1 MTNSY
6 RKLEGDEVRFVSIQ
20 PGAWADPIRCDLVY
34 LPLPNPEVNLVEA
47 WFSGKPLPRL
57 LNKEVPDTRPP
68 GIISSTEDPSEEP
81 TATAPTPGVPPFV
94 ALSYAWGNP
103 DHTEE
108 LLLDSQPV
116 QKTVN
121 LIAGLRQLRALL
133 GDPSRAR
140 GIFRNSSNL
149 FWIDALSINQADNAE
164 KSAQVPRMGAIFGA
178 AELVV
183 AWLGENGE
191 DDSDIQQLMSLI
203 NTTNP
208 EKRARSVDYYCRI
221 ITELD
226 GASLHRVA
234 QAYSTIGRRAWF
246 ARIWVV
252 QEVVMSQCTI
262 ILSGPYWCYYTIFVS
277 AIIAIDNVHSQ
288 QALIH
293 GTFRWRYR
301 AMNYASITVVL
312 CEMIQAIFRRRSA
325 SESDTPPTTSQ
336 REEDQ
341 TSDRRPH
348 GSKNSVG
355 RSCGASIFSDWADH
369 TRDSS
374 ETSAIAKE
382 FLSTRLLAFVLKA
395 ALMTMGSG
403 FRATIPHDYLY
414 GILSLS
420 GNMAY
425 PQNLAPDYALSYEH
439 VFHEYTRLILEHTG
453 DLRIIPGNRRELR
466 GVPSWVPD
474 FRYVRA
480 FFSDTDRANIP
491 HLSVHHDVNISDDG
505 RVCFTRGVHLGEVML
520 ALNCSRSD
528 RSEEQCANTIKCFDD
543 FLGCVCQREQL
554 DKRDVLGKVLE
565 LFTVNSYLTAFP
577 ASEIQKIYDQ
587 CISGSLSMGNQRVP
601 SYRKILIILSD
612 IIAGSSCFV
621 ASPGLIYILWNDDE
635 QCKKAD
641 VLVVLKGA
649 RRPWLLRPVVGS
661 DPEEYTFVGG
671 CQVLYRNVQSRK
683 PWDWDDK
690 DRSEA
695 EEAEKH
701 FFACSEVRE
710 FRLV

>member
-57 LNKEVPDTRPP
+57 LNEEVPDTRPQ
-68 GIISSTEDPSEEP
+68 GSISSTEDTSEEP
-81 TATAPTPGVPPFV
+81 TATAPTPEVPPFV
-94 ALSYAWGNP
+94 ALSYTWGNP

-121 LIAGLRQLRALL
+121 LIAGLRRLRALL

-140 GIFRNSSNL
+140 GIFGDSSKL

-191 DDSDIQQLMSLI
+191 DDSDIQHLMGLI

-208 EKRARSVDYYCRI
+208 EEQARSFDGYCRI
-221 ITELD
+221 STELD
-226 GASLHRVA
+226 GASLHRVV
-234 QAYSTIGRRAWF
+234 QAYIAIARRAWF
-246 ARIWVV
+246 ERIWVV

-262 ILSGPYWCYYTIFVS
+262 LLSGSYWCYYTDFTCAIF
-277 AIIAIDNVHSQ
+277 AIGKVHGE
-288 QALIH
+288 QASIH
-293 GTFRWRYR
+293 DTSWYRYQ
-301 AMNYASITVVL
+301 AVNYACIPFVL
-312 CEMIQAIFRRRSA
+312 CKTIQAIFGRKSV
-325 SESDTPPTTSQ
+325 SESDTPPVTSQ
-336 REEDQ
+336 REENQ
-341 TSDRRPH
+341 TSDRQLH
-348 GSKNSVG
+348 GYKNSVG

-369 TRDSS
+369 AEDLS
-374 ETSAIAKE
+374 ETSAVAKE

-395 ALMTMGSG
+395 ALMSMGSE

-420 GNMAY
+420 GNTAY
-425 PQNLAPDYALSYEH
+425 PRKLAPDYALSYEH

-453 DLRIIPGNRRELR
+453 DLRIIPRNRRELR

-474 FRYVRA
+474 FRSRRSFVA
-480 FFSDTDRANIP
+480 DTDGVDIP
-491 HLSVHHDVNISDDG
+491 RFPVHPDVKISDDG
-505 RVCFTRGVHLGEVML
+505 GVCFTRGVHLGEVML

-528 RSEEQCANTIKCFDD
+528 ESEERCANTIKRFDG
-543 FLGCVCQREQL
+543 FLECVCEREPL

-565 LFTVNSYLTAFP
+565 FFTIQSNLTAFQ
-577 ASEIQKIYDQ
+577 ASEIQNIYDH

-601 SYRKILIILSD
+601 SHQKILMGLSD
-612 IIAGSSCFV
+612 TIARLSCFV
-621 ASPGLIYILWNDDE
+621 APPGLIYVLWNDDE

-641 VLVVLKGA
+641 VLVFLKGA
-649 RRPWLLRPVVGS
+649 RQPWLLRLVVGS

-683 PWDWDDK
+683 PWDWDGK
-690 DRSEA
+690 RWSEA
-695 EEAEKH
+695 EEAEGH

>member
-57 LNKEVPDTRPP
+57 LNKEVPDTRPA
-68 GIISSTEDPSEEP
+68 GSVSSTEDPSEEP

-94 ALSYAWGNP
+94 ALSYTWGNP

-108 LLLDSQPV
+108 LLLDNQPV

-121 LIAGLRQLRALL
+121 LVAGLRQLRALL

-140 GIFRNSSNL
+140 GIFGNSSNL
-149 FWIDALSINQADNAE
+149 FWIDALSINQSDNAE
-164 KSAQVPRMGAIFGA
+164 KSVQVPRMGAIFGA

-203 NTTNP
+203 NTTKLK
-208 EKRARSVDYYCRI
+208 EQSRSVDDYCRI

-226 GASLHRVA
+226 GASLHRVV
-234 QAYSTIGRRAWF
+234 QVYSTIARRAWF
-246 ARIWVV
+246 RRIWVV
-252 QEVVMSQCTI
+252 QEVVLSQCTI
-262 ILSGPYWCYYTIFVS
+262 VLSGPYWCYYSDFTYAIFAV
-277 AIIAIDNVHSQ
+277 DRVQ
-288 QALIH
+288 REQAVIH
-293 GTFRWRYR
+293 GNFWSWYQ
-301 AMNYASITVVL
+301 AINYTSIAGVL
-312 CEMIQAIFRRRSA
+312 CETIQAIFRRKSA
-325 SESDTPPTTSQ
+325 SESDTPPATSQ

-341 TSDRRPH
+341 TSDRRLH
-348 GSKNSVG
+348 GYKNSVG
-355 RSCGASIFSDWADH
+355 RSREASIFSDWADH
-369 TRDSS
+369 AGDLS

-382 FLSTRLLAFVLKA
+382 FLSTRLLAFVLRA
-395 ALMTMGSG
+395 VLVIMESE

-425 PQNLAPDYALSYEH
+425 PQKLAPDYTLSYEH

-453 DLRIIPGNRRELR
+453 DLRIIPRNRRKLR

-474 FRYVRA
+474 LRSTRA
-480 FFSDTDRANIP
+480 FPADTLEVNIP
-491 HLSVHHDVNISDDG
+491 HLSAHPDVNISEDG
-505 RVCFTRGVHLGEVML
+505 RICFTRGVHLGEVML
-520 ALNCSRSD
+520 ALNCGPSNG
-528 RSEEQCANTIKCFDD
+528 SEEQCANTIKRFDD
-543 FLGCVCQREQL
+543 FLECVCQREQL

-565 LFTVNSYLTAFP
+565 IFTEMSDLTAFQ
-577 ASEIQKIYDQ
+577 ASEIQNIYDH
-587 CISGSLSMGNQRVP
+587 CISGSLSMGNPRVP
-601 SYRKILIILSD
+601 SYRKILMGLSD
-612 IIAGSSCFV
+612 TIARWSCFV
-621 ASPGLIYILWNDDE
+621 ASPGLIYFLWNDDE
-635 QCKKAD
+635 QGQKSD

-671 CQVLYRNVQSRK
+671 CQVLYRNVQNRK
-683 PWDWDDK
+683 PWDWYEK
-690 DRSEA
+690 GFSKA
-695 EEAEKH
+695 EEAEEH

>member
-6 RKLEGDEVRFVSIQ
+6 RKLEGDEVRFVRIQ

-34 LPLPNPEVNLVEA
+34 LPLPNPEVDLVEA

-57 LNKEVPDTRPP
+57 LKAKVPDTRPP
-68 GIISSTEDPSEEP
+68 GSISSTEDPCEEP

-94 ALSYAWGNP
+94 ALSYTWGNP

-140 GIFRNSSNL
+140 GIFGRSSNL
-149 FWIDALSINQADNAE
+149 FWIDALSINQSDNAE

-191 DDSDIQQLMSLI
+191 DDSDIQHLMSLI
-203 NTTNP
+203 NTTKL
-208 EKRARSVDYYCRI
+208 EEQSRSVDDYCRI

-226 GASLHRVA
+226 GASLHRVV
-234 QAYSTIGRRAWF
+234 QAYSTIARRAWF
-246 ARIWVV
+246 ERIWIV

-262 ILSGPYWCYYTIFVS
+262 VLSGPYWCYYSDFTRANF
-277 AIIAIDNVHSQ
+277 AIGKVHLE

-293 GTFRWRYR
+293 EPSWSWYQVL
-301 AMNYASITVVL
+301 NYAFITVDL
-312 CEMIQAIFRRRSA
+312 RETIQAIFRRKSV
-325 SESDTPPTTSQ
+325 SESDTPPVTSQ

-341 TSDRRPH
+341 TSDRLLH
-348 GSKNSVG
+348 GYKNSFG

-369 TRDSS
+369 AGISS
-374 ETSAIAKE
+374 ETSAVAKD
-382 FLSTRLLAFVLKA
+382 FLSTRLLAFVLRA
-395 ALMTMGSG
+395 ALMSMESE
-403 FRATIPHDYLY
+403 FRATIPHDYIY
-414 GILSLS
+414 GILSLG

-425 PQNLAPDYALSYEH
+425 PQKIAPDYALSYEH

-453 DLRIIPGNRRELR
+453 DLRIIPRNRHELR
-466 GVPSWVPD
+466 GVPTWVPD
-474 FRYVRA
+474 FRSTRA
-480 FFSDTDRANIP
+480 FRAETDGATMP
-491 HLSVHHDVNISDDG
+491 HLSVHPHVNISDDG
-505 RVCFTRGVHLGEVML
+505 RVCFTRGVHLGEVTL
-520 ALNCSRSD
+520 ALNCSPSD
-528 RSEEQCANTIKCFDD
+528 GSEEQCANTIKRFDD
-543 FLGCVCQREQL
+543 FLECVCEREQL
-554 DKRDVLGKVLE
+554 DKRDVLGKVLG
-565 LFTVNSYLTAFP
+565 FFAVRSHLTAFR
-577 ASEIQKIYDQ
+577 ASEIKKIYDQ

-601 SYRKILIILSD
+601 PYRKILMGLSD
-612 IIAGSSCFV
+612 IIARSSCFV
-621 ASPGLIYILWNDDE
+621 ASPGLIYMLWNDYE

-649 RRPWLLRPVVGS
+649 RQPWLLRPVVGS

-671 CQVLYRNVQSRK
+671 CKVLYRNVQSRK

-690 DRSEA
+690 GWSEA
-695 EEAEKH
+695 EEAEEH